1 MIGGLVAGWKQGKV
15 PSLQEISRLSNLTKN
30 KSRVRSFDLCSHG
43 EDHDIDLCSHGE
55 DHDIDLCSED
65 HDKV

>member
-1 MIGGLVAGWKQGKV
+1 MIGGLVAGVAGWKQGKV

-30 KSRVRSFDLCSHG
+30 KSRSRGRSFDLCSHG

-55 DHDIDLCSED
+55 DHD
-65 HDKV
+65 KV